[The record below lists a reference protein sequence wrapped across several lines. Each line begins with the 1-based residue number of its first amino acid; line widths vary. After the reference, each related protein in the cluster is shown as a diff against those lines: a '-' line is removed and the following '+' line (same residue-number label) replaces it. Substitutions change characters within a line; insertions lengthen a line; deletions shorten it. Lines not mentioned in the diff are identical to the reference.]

1 MNDFSTKE
9 FNWDDKYS
17 YDRGKVLSKTDLD
30 EIERFGRYLDIDDDG
45 IPYRTYPGTHPKKGA
60 FFTRGSSHDEYAV
73 YTEDGKVNARNMSRI
88 LKKHKTASKLMPK
101 PIIKSSNNSI
111 GVIYFGGSD
120 YSMIEALDI
129 LAEDGIILDSMR
141 IRSFPFG
148 IEVNDFIINHD
159 LIFVVEQN
167 RDAQMK
173 KLILAEI
180 NVSPDK
186 MISILCFDGMPITA
200 NFIDKEIQSYLAE
213 KKVKELIRA
222 K

>member
-1 MNDFSTKE
+1 MYK
-9 FNWDDKYS
+9 
-17 YDRGKVLSKTDLD
+17 RQ
-30 EIERFGRYLDIDDDG
+30 
-45 IPYRTYPGTHPKKGA
+45 
-60 FFTRGSSHDEYAV
+60 
-73 YTEDGKVNARNMSRI
+73 
-88 LKKHKTASKLMPK
+88 
-101 PIIKSSNNSI
+101 SNNSI

-129 LAEDGIILDSMR
+129 LEKDGIILDSMR
-141 IRSFPFG
+141 IRGFPFG

-173 KLILAEI
+173 KLIIAEL
-180 NVSPDK
+180 NVSPEK

-213 KKVKELIRA
+213 KKVKELIRE

>member
-1 MNDFSTKE
+1 MDNSL
-9 FNWDDKYS
+9 
-17 YDRGKVLSKTDLD
+17 LS
-30 EIERFGRYLDIDDDG
+30 
-45 IPYRTYPGTHPKKGA
+45 
-60 FFTRGSSHDEYAV
+60 
-73 YTEDGKVNARNMSRI
+73 NA
-88 LKKHKTASKLMPK
+88 
-101 PIIKSSNNSI
+101 SSNNSI

-129 LAEDGIILDSMR
+129 LEKDGIILDSMR
-141 IRSFPFG
+141 IRGFPFG

-159 LIFVVEQN
+159 LIFIVEQN

-173 KLILAEI
+173 KLIIAEL
-180 NVSPDK
+180 NFSPEK

-213 KKVKELIRA
+213 KKVKELIRE